1 MDPVERLNYDLN
13 DLAERA
19 DVPPR
24 TIRYYIQEQLLPSPG
39 QVGPG
44 VKYSPGYLG
53 RLRLIRRLQ
62 REGLAL
68 AEIRTRLQTMD
79 DGAVEAALRTPE
91 PAGSSA
97 ADYVREVMGARR
109 ADPTTGPSPRGATL
123 VYATLKRSAPAASSG
138 RVEPPRFSPSIHKPR
153 ERSQWERIALTE
165 DFELHI
171 RRPLSR
177 DANRRLER
185 LLEQAR
191 RIFQEEP

>member
-1 MDPVERLNYDLN
+1 MEAAEPLNYDLN

-44 VKYSPGYLG
+44 VKYSPGHLA

-62 REGLAL
+62 REGQPLA
-68 AEIRTRLQTMD
+68 AIRKRLQAMD
-79 DGAVEAALRTPE
+79 NDAVEAALRTPE
-91 PAGSSA
+91 PAVSSA
-97 ADYVREVMGARR
+97 ADYVRSVMGAPP
-109 ADPTTGPSPRGATL
+109 AAATSGQPQRGVT
-123 VYATLKRSAPAASSG
+123 VVHETLKRFAPSSP
-138 RVEPPRFSPSIHKPR
+138 RPAEEPRFSPSIHKPR

>member
-1 MDPVERLNYDLN
+1 MDPVEPLNYDLY

-19 DVPPR
+19 GVPPR
-24 TIRYYIQEQLLPSPG
+24 TIRYYIQEGLLPSPG

-44 VKYSPGYLG
+44 VKYSTGYLA

-62 REGLAL
+62 RDRLPL
-68 AEIRTRLQTMD
+68 AEIRKRLLTMD
-79 DGAVEAALRTPE
+79 DDAVEAVLQEPE
-91 PAGSSA
+91 PAMSSA
-97 ADYVREVMGARR
+97 ADYVRAVMGSPGRK
-109 ADPTTGPSPRGATL
+109 PTTGGRSPRMAAVPSGAVL
-123 VYATLKRSAPAASSG
+123 RSEPAPLGS
-138 RVEPPRFSPSIHKPR
+138 VQEPRFSPSIHKPR
-153 ERSQWERIALTE
+153 ERSQWERLALSD

-191 RIFQEEP
+191 RIFQDEP